1 MESLKFEAAD
11 LETMRDFYREEL
23 KKTLTRLEHINGVL
37 TKLGDRTTT
46 INIQFEGAGQSA
58 VSKKPVAPAA
68 KETSSSRSK
77 GKKRGPKSVWGTF
90 ILKRLQQLDKPL
102 TYNQLVD
109 EAMVVF
115 KLEEEKRQSVVNAII
130 NSAFRLRKNSGRIDT
145 FSAGSREKFVA
156 LKSWFDE
163 PGKISKDYLK
173 KVDKP
178 AKKTRAKR
186 KANKPKT
193 TSSDLASKGRKSAVK
208 S

>member
-1 MESLKFEAAD
+1 MESLKFEAGD
-11 LETMRDFYREEL
+11 LESIRDFYREEL
-23 KKTLTRLEHINGVL
+23 KKTLTRLEHINNVL

-46 INIQFEGAGQSA
+46 INIQFDGAGQSA
-58 VSKKPVAPAA
+58 MSTRPAA
-68 KETSSSRSK
+68 SAAKDTSSVDSK
-77 GKKRGPKSVWGTF
+77 GKKRGPKSVWGAF

-115 KLEEEKRQSVVNAII
+115 KLAEEKRQSVVNAII

-156 LKSWFDE
+156 LKSWFEE

-193 TSSDLASKGRKSAVK
+193 VAPKVTATAKKPATKG
-208 S
+208 

>member
-1 MESLKFEAAD
+1 MKSLKFEASD

-23 KKTLTRLEHINGVL
+23 KKTLARLEHINDVL
-37 TKLGDRTTT
+37 TKLGDQSTT
-46 INIQFEGAGQSA
+46 INIQFDAADNQSA
-58 VSKKPVAPAA
+58 ISMKPAKSAS
-68 KETSSSRSK
+68 KETSSASSK

-156 LKSWFDE
+156 LKSWFEE
-163 PGKISKDYLK
+163 PGKISRDYLK

-178 AKKTRAKR
+178 ARKTRVKR
-186 KANKPKT
+186 KPGRPK
-193 TSSDLASKGRKSAVK
+193 SKATQTATPAKK
-208 S
+208 